1 MQDQKKIYTK
11 KLNKIERERE
21 RERERGINFF
31 VEKLLIE

>member
-21 RERERGINFF
+21 RERGINFF